1 MKIIETIG
9 LGKAIRFVWYSWFLW
24 LIHISLP
31 PFRVLLL
38 RWAGAK
44 IGSDTII
51 LDVVFVNVY
60 HYGFSK
66 VRIGKRCYLGD
77 GVMIDV
83 RGGVVLEDDVT
94 LSNRVTIVT
103 HINVGYPDHPLQ
115 RYFPTKESKVLL
127 QTGVYVGT
135 SATILAGVTV
145 GRESVVGAGAVVTK
159 NVSER
164 TVMVGV
170 PAKVLKSI

>member
-9 LGKAIRFVWYSWFLW
+9 IGKALRFLWYSWFLW
-24 LIHISLP
+24 LLHISIP
-31 PFRVLLL
+31 PLRVMLL
-38 RWAGAK
+38 RLAGAK
-44 IGSDTII
+44 VGHDTII
-51 LDVVFVNVY
+51 LDVEFVNAY
-60 HYGFSK
+60 HYGLSK
-66 VRIGKRCYLGD
+66 VRIGKRCYIGD
-77 GVMIDV
+77 GVMIDA

-94 LSNRVTIVT
+94 LSNRVTVVT

-127 QTGVYVGT
+127 QKGAYVGT

-145 GRESVVGAGAVVTK
+145 GRESVIGAGAVVTK
-159 NVSER
+159 NVSQR
-164 TVMVGV
+164 TVVVGV